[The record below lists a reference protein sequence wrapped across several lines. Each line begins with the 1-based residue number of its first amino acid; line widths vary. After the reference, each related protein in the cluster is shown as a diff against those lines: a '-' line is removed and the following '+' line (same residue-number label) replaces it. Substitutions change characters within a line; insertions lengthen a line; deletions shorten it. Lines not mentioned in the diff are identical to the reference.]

1 MQQRLGMLI
10 PLLTSPILPLW
21 VKLCTEG
28 DLRLPPAL
36 CAIATL
42 AVTLSQPVLAVTLS
56 HSALCTV
63 PALLEAA
70 PCALWSS
77 PGRATSQSLHK
88 RTQKWPWGICW
99 LCLSSCTEA
108 GKGKSSSPLK
118 GTTSSHVSQADFV
131 WPEAKCSAVFTYFDL
146 AVFIL

>member
-88 RTQKWPWGICW
+88 DTEMALGDLLALPEQLHGGRERKIIFPSKGDHIISCQPSRF
-99 LCLSSCTEA
+99 CLA
-108 GKGKSSSPLK
+108 
-118 GTTSSHVSQADFV
+118 
-131 WPEAKCSAVFTYFDL
+131 
-146 AVFIL
+146 